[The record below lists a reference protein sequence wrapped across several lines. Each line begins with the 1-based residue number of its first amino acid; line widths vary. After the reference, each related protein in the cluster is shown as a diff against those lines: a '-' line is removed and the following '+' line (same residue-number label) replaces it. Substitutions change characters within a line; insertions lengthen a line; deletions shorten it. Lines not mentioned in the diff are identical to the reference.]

1 MDRGI
6 PTEEVL
12 SEMRRAEPPVFY
24 LVGTP
29 KGRLT
34 KMERALIGLPWQ
46 TVREGV
52 DVKLLAQEP
61 ELYVLA
67 QSRDRI
73 HKERAMRRRQLKRLW
88 ARLKQISEMNLKREA
103 LLMKLGAARAQAPAA
118 WRLLDVKVAPH
129 GATFSYE
136 LNPKKLRQARR
147 REGRYLLRTNLYGK
161 SPPSCGS
168 SISS

>member
-12 SEMRRAEPPVFY
+12 SEMRRADPPVFY

-67 QSRDRI
+67 RSRDRI
-73 HKERAMRRRQLKRLW
+73 LTRNAPC
-88 ARLKQISEMNLKREA
+88 A
-103 LLMKLGAARAQAPAA
+103 GA
-118 WRLLDVKVAPH
+118 
-129 GATFSYE
+129 
-136 LNPKKLRQARR
+136 N
-147 REGRYLLRTNLYGK
+147 
-161 SPPSCGS
+161 
-168 SISS
+168 

>member
-88 ARLKQISEMNLKREA
+88 ARLIQISEMNLKREA

-118 WRLLDVKVAPH
+118 WRL
-129 GATFSYE
+129 
-136 LNPKKLRQARR
+136 RR
-147 REGRYLLRTNLYGK
+147 V
-161 SPPSCGS
+161 
-168 SISS
+168 

>member
-1 MDRGI
+1 
-6 PTEEVL
+6 
-12 SEMRRAEPPVFY
+12 
-24 LVGTP
+24 
-29 KGRLT
+29 
-34 KMERALIGLPWQ
+34 MERALIGLPWQ

-103 LLMKLGAARAQAPAA
+103 LLMKLGAACAQAPAA
-118 WRLLDVKVAPH
+118 WRLLDVKVA
-129 GATFSYE
+129 
-136 LNPKKLRQARR
+136 ARSHVQ
-147 REGRYLLRTNLYGK
+147 L
-161 SPPSCGS
+161 
-168 SISS
+168 